1 MKNKKKTL
9 GQELIEAL
17 KEANQYHDGKIS
29 LRTQTIELPDEP
41 EELSH
46 REIKEIRESLNLSQ
60 PVFAIFLG
68 VTDKAVKS
76 WERKDGSRPNGCAL
90 RLMEIAKKHPEAFF
104 ELIG

>member
-41 EELSH
+41 
-46 REIKEIRESLNLSQ
+46 
-60 PVFAIFLG
+60 
-68 VTDKAVKS
+68 
-76 WERKDGSRPNGCAL
+76 
-90 RLMEIAKKHPEAFF
+90 
-104 ELIG
+104 